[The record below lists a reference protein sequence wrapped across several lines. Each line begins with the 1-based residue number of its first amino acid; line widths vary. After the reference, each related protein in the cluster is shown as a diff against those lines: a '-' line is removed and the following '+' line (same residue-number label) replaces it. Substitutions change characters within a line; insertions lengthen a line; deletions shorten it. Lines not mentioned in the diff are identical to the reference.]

1 MSFPK
6 FYECLLSLTKD
17 TKGKYFELFSYSY
30 LKQIF
35 NSLEWYQPRD
45 LSFLEYYNIP
55 TNDFGIDI
63 IGVNKIQK
71 ILYVVQCKFL
81 NKSQYETVS
90 WKHCAN
96 ILACSDIL
104 KSNVIFINENWKI
117 KKIIT
122 TTSNGV
128 SKYYHLNSENIVYTY
143 NDFENHMINYDDV
156 FCKNIQDNLNI
167 LINKKVLI
175 IKNYKYYIDS
185 LLYLLNEFSKYL
197 NKELTIYFD
206 LKIQKECGYWIQ
218 FFMLNIDEDFEE
230 NKTYDVIVSSNN
242 LLSSKSVYFIQLLN
256 GDLDGKKEE
265 YLFDKYS
272 EEEYKKCF
280 DLYGDIV
287 LKYTLSK
294 FKKLINN
301 IRSEKYY
308 KTIQTDPKSKCRINQ
323 IKEINHILGIKDSC
337 EKKIFSINETN
348 IIIENI
354 IPKYKEICNIF
365 NIKEQILKE
374 SISINKQK
382 REQVR
387 YLLDQIF
394 LKWNGSR
401 FISRSIK
408 VMRERKRYVQYW
420 FEKKISGNIREDENY
435 IIISLLSD
443 LVI

>member
-1 MSFPK
+1 MSFQN
-6 FYECLLSLTKD
+6 FYECLLPLTKD
-17 TKGKYFELFSYSY
+17 IKGKYFELFSYSY
-30 LKQIF
+30 LKQIY

-63 IGVNKIQK
+63 IGVDKIQK
-71 ILYVVQCKFL
+71 IIYIVQCKFL
-81 NKSQYETVS
+81 NKSQYEGVS
-90 WKHCAN
+90 WKQCAN

-122 TTSNGV
+122 TTSNGI
-128 SKYYHLNSENIVYTY
+128 SKYYHLNSENTVFIY
-143 NDFENHMINYDDV
+143 NDFENHKINYDDV
-156 FCKNIQDNLNI
+156 FLQNIQDKLNI
-167 LINKKVLI
+167 LINKKVLNF
-175 IKNYKYYIDS
+175 KNCKYYIES
-185 LLYLLNEFSKYL
+185 LLYFLNEFSKYL
-197 NKELTIYFD
+197 NKKLSIYLD
-206 LKIQKECGYWIQ
+206 DKRLLEEYKYWIQ
-218 FFMLNIDEDFEE
+218 FFILNIDENFEE

-242 LLSSKSVYFIQLLN
+242 LLSSKSTYFIQLLN
-256 GDLDGKKEE
+256 TDSTEDRKLVE
-265 YLFDKYS
+265 
-272 EEEYKKCF
+272 
-280 DLYGDIV
+280 LYGDIV
-287 LKYTLSK
+287 LNYTSSE
-294 FKKLINN
+294 FKKLISN

-323 IKEINHILGIKDSC
+323 IKEINNILGIKDSC
-337 EKKIFSINETN
+337 EKKIFSVKETN

-365 NIKEQILKE
+365 NIKDQNLKE
-374 SISINKQK
+374 NISINKRN

-394 LKWNGSR
+394 IKWNGSR

-408 VMRERKRYVQYW
+408 VMRERKRYTQYW
-420 FEKKISGNIREDENY
+420 FEKKISGNIEEDENY

-443 LVI
+443 LVN